1 MKCDFRLVL
10 VFLFQYF
17 ELLHS
22 LSLVFEMRI
31 VEIIWSL
38 DLPHLDLLGLLEHL
52 LPDSLLLYL
61 ADLPLSAHLLITHFQ
76 SKVILYTNYIT
87 Q

>member
-1 MKCDFRLVL
+1 
-10 VFLFQYF
+10 
-17 ELLHS
+17 
-22 LSLVFEMRI
+22 MRI

-38 DLPHLDLLGLLEHL
+38 DLPHLDLFGLLEHL

-61 ADLPLSAHLLITHFQ
+61 ADLALLAQLLITHFLG
-76 SKVILYTNYIT
+76 KVILYSNYIT

>member
-1 MKCDFRLVL
+1 MKCDFWLVL
-10 VFLFQYF
+10 IFLFQYF

-22 LSLVFEMRI
+22 LSLVFEMRV

-38 DLPHLDLLGLLEHL
+38 DLSHLDLLGLLEHL

-61 ADLPLSAHLLITHFQ
+61 ADLALLAQLLITHFL
-76 SKVILYTNYIT
+76 SKIL
-87 Q
+87 